1 MKKLLTT
8 LVCALLLL
16 SFAASACAA
25 GMLQKGDRGPSVKAL
40 QEALVNGG
48 WADLVCD
55 GIYGPKTEA
64 AVKYYQKQNGLQAT
78 GRAGSTTLTNLL
90 GTSDVD
96 LNTEGNNSPTSGST
110 GPEVYKIQSRLK
122 ELGYAV
128 GPLDG
133 KFGKKTLAAVRCF
146 QDLNGLPVDGKVGPK
161 TSEALFGSDPVKYYK
176 KTTYTKLRRGDSG
189 ADVKKLQQKLAEL
202 SLYTGA
208 ITGYFNYATYTAV
221 CDYQNIHGLKVDG
234 IAGQQ
239 TLSSLYGTP

>member
-55 GIYGPKTEA
+55 GIFGPKTEA
-64 AVKYYQKQNGLQAT
+64 AVKYYQQQNGLKAT

-90 GTSDVD
+90 GTADVD
-96 LNTEGNNSPTSGST
+96 LNTEGNT

-122 ELGYAV
+122 ELGYTV

-146 QDLNGLPVDGKVGPK
+146 QELNGLPVDGKVGPK
-161 TSEALFGSDPVKYYK
+161 TSEVLFGSDPVKYYK
-176 KTTYTKLRRGDSG
+176 KVTYTKLRRGDSG
-189 ADVKKLQQKLAEL
+189 AAVKKLQMTLADL
-202 SLYTGA
+202 GLYAGE
-208 ITGYFNYATYTAV
+208 ITGYYNYATYTAV
-221 CDYQNIHGLKVDG
+221 CDYQNAVGLKVDG